1 MWKFLVECSHS
12 SKVLRFKI
20 SAAGQYMYIYQCV
33 ECHIRVGTWLK
44 KSCLDGQRATPF
56 DAKAESEARQR
67 IYEERRQEW
76 RSRYENHLRSDKWR
90 ELCRRV
96 KERDRGICQECGGA
110 GVHVHHLTYERMG
123 DELLSDLVLLCRDCH
138 EDIHPH
144 MAVNREAAQSFT
156 SKWIPR

>member
-1 MWKFLVECSHS
+1 MIDCAHP

-20 SAAGQYMYIYQCV
+20 NAAAQHMYIYQCG
-33 ECHIRVGTWLK
+33 ECHLRVGTWLK

-56 DAKAESEARQR
+56 DVEAEVET
-67 IYEERRQEW
+67 RRRNWETRSREW

-96 KERDRGICQECGGA
+96 RERDRGMCQECLQQPGD
-110 GVHVHHLTYERMG
+110 HVHHKTYERMG

-138 EDIHPH
+138 EEIHPH
-144 MAVNREAAQSFT
+144 MNTDRAAAESALSRWFL
-156 SKWIPR
+156 R